1 MITGN
6 DENLLIEMV
15 EGDYGLTLPIT
26 LNVGNTVFG
35 AEDHFSIR
43 IFEELDGTPVVTKE
57 YSNISD
63 NTIDFSLTQE
73 ESNKLPKGRYYYDI
87 DWFQGNSFLGNV
99 VGKKVFKVLN
109 KAGGVN
115 GNNV

>member
-6 DENLLIEMV
+6 DESLLIEMV

-26 LNVGNTVFG
+26 LNVDDTVFNS
-35 AEDHFSIR
+35 EDQFAIK
-43 IFEELDGTPVVTKE
+43 IFKEVDGEPLVSKE
-57 YSNISD
+57 YSNINN
-63 NTIDFSLTQE
+63 NTIEFSLTQE

-99 VGKKVFKVLN
+99 VGKKVFKVLD